1 MSDDTFHDYDPDAAR
16 QPQTTRYPGREVSV
30 LYDRARC
37 MHAAECG
44 RAGRSLFDGKRHKW
58 IEPDNASPEEV
69 AAVVARC
76 PSGALRLERG
86 GQVVEEP
93 GPAANTV
100 LVSPD
105 GPLFLRGTFE
115 IDGAVHNRAA
125 LCRCGASANKPY
137 CDNTHV
143 RLRFKDAGPVNSDAG
158 EPPRGGK
165 VTVTAFEGGPY
176 EIAGPC
182 TLVAASGRAADTSE
196 TLWLCR
202 CGNSGNKPYC
212 DGSHNTKGFRSV
224 E

>member
-1 MSDDTFHDYDPDAAR
+1 MSEVKISVRDHGPLLITGPIVLEDAAG
-16 QPQTTRYPGREVSV
+16 QTF
-30 LYDRARC
+30 DI
-37 MHAAECG
+37 
-44 RAGRSLFDGKRHKW
+44 AGKEK
-58 IEPDNASPEEV
+58 V
-69 AAVVARC
+69 
-76 PSGALRLERG
+76 
-86 GQVVEEP
+86 
-93 GPAANTV
+93 
-100 LVSPD
+100 
-105 GPLFLRGTFE
+105 
-115 IDGAVHNRAA
+115 A